1 MKKLAVVLACFVV
14 LTVSATGAWA
24 SAVQITLSSSSLG
37 SVVFTG
43 TGSTPEVDVAL
54 SGSCVGH
61 SSNCLSGNALLEP
74 TATLGTYQMWMVGG
88 FDALTL
94 TSPGNYNVAGPGT
107 VWLSVTFGGN
117 TLTTQLTLVDV
128 FGGTGKAPSFEGT
141 FGNSTTIGT
150 IAGFPNGVTGT
161 IDFAVKLQGA
171 PSIATLGSGS
181 TAKGF
186 LSSGELVPSPEPSSL
201 ALMGT
206 GVLGLAGLIRRKISR

>member
-1 MKKLAVVLACFVV
+1 MKKLAVVIACFVV
-14 LTVSATGAWA
+14 LTVSATGVWA
-24 SAVQITLSSSSLG
+24 SAIQITLSSSSLG

-43 TGSTPEVDVAL
+43 TGSTPEVDVAF
-54 SGSCVGH
+54 SGTCGIH
-61 SSNCLSGNALLEP
+61 SSCLSGNALLEP
-74 TATLGTYQMWMVGG
+74 SATLGTYQMWMVGG

-94 TSPGNYNVAGPGT
+94 TSPGNYNVGGPGT
-107 VWLSVTFGGN
+107 VWLSVTFGSS
-117 TLTTQLTLVDV
+117 TLTTQLMLVDV

-141 FGNSTTIGT
+141 FANATSNV
-150 IAGFPNGVTGT
+150 AGFPNGTSGT
-161 IDFAVKLQGA
+161 VDFAVKLQGS
-171 PSIATLGSGS
+171 PSIATLGNGN